1 MTENEFQPEVRFVIE
16 DLETLRVM
24 ADPLRG
30 QIYEIL
36 LNKPANV
43 RQVAEQLGLAPS
55 RLYYH
60 FNMLEKCGLLR
71 VVETRM
77 VSNIQEKLY
86 RSAAYELEI
95 APGLLDFRTEQG
107 KQSIADLSVNT
118 LDVTRDDLV
127 RSLQARAYLLEQGAV
142 EKPRSII
149 ITRLLASIPDEQAD
163 EFHSRLKALLKEFSD
178 ADKTGQPGAPE
189 QQFALT
195 IAFYPSFYYT
205 SEDASE

>member
-1 MTENEFQPEVRFVIE
+1 MTENDFQPMARYIIE

-24 ADPLRG
+24 AEPLRG

-77 VSNIQEKLY
+77 VSNIQEKRY
-86 RSAAYELEI
+86 RSVAYELEV

-107 KQSIADLSVNT
+107 KQSIAELSVNT

-127 RSLQARAYLLEQGAV
+127 RSLQARAFMLEQGAN

-149 ITRLLASIPDEQAD
+149 ITRLMASLSDERAE
-163 EFHSRLKALLKEFSD
+163 EFHGKLKALLKEFSD
-178 ADKTGQPGAPE
+178 ADQTGQPDAPD

-195 IAFYPSFYYT
+195 IAYYPSFYYG
-205 SEDASE
+205 SAERP